1 MADIREISTSE
12 DIFQKKIWAAI
23 EYALEQDLS
32 LLEIVGSLDTIKT
45 SIQIGDMIEIEVGCD
60 G

>member
-1 MADIREISTSE
+1 MAEITEISTSE
-12 DIFQKKIWAAI
+12 EVFQRKIWAAI
-23 EYALEQDLS
+23 EYALEKDLS

-45 SIQIGDMIEIEVGCD
+45 SIQIGDMIEIEVECD

>member
-1 MADIREISTSE
+1 MAEIREISTLE

-23 EYALEQDLS
+23 EYALEKDLS

-45 SIQIGDMIEIEVGCD
+45 SIQIGDMIEIEADCD